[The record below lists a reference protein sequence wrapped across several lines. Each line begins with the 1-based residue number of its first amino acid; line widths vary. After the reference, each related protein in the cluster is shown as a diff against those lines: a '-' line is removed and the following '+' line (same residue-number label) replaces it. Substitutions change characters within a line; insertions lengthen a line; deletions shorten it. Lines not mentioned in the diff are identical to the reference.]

1 MKRTL
6 LYILTLLFLLSS
18 CERKIAYNGEVTQSK
33 LVLQAEIG
41 EGDTVV
47 RAYVSRSRFF
57 TELQNY
63 YWGDSRLQSAI
74 VEIQRD
80 DQAWQQMDTCLVERK
95 GYLPDRFFVLHLD
108 SALRAGERVR
118 IRVSH
123 KDYETITAE
132 QTVVHKPQCRVGDY
146 AGKPDTLSRTKNY
159 IALPL
164 VLQEYPFTDATL
176 GVSVSCMLH
185 IYYQQ
190 GSNTDE
196 RYETVR
202 FFRSYDQLFAS
213 SNNVASGQTSFASRY
228 ELFVQPGY
236 ADGYH
241 VDLEIPFSASLY
253 SYMGTMEVVD
263 VTIDTMTVCFN
274 AHSSDS
280 YLYRRSM
287 YLARGESNTD
297 GALDIGAE
305 IGEMFGQEED
315 VQVYSNIAKGY
326 GIFAACS
333 RYKVVKHDIK
343 TVTQ

>member
-80 DQAWQQMDTCLVERK
+80 DQAWQQMDTCLVERN

-132 QTVVHKPQCRVGDY
+132 QTVVHKPQCRVGDSPFKAEVWFINQISKLDMPWGTPQPILLEDPKY
-146 AGKPDTLSRTKNY
+146 KIIVPVRSNGQYGLRIKDPRLFLETL
-159 IALPL
+159 IWA
-164 VLQEYPFTDATL
+164 
-176 GVSVSCMLH
+176 
-185 IYYQQ
+185 
-190 GSNTDE
+190 
-196 RYETVR
+196 
-202 FFRSYDQLFAS
+202 
-213 SNNVASGQTSFASRY
+213 VAPPT
-228 ELFVQPGY
+228 
-236 ADGYH
+236 
-241 VDLEIPFSASLY
+241 
-253 SYMGTMEVVD
+253 T
-263 VTIDTMTVCFN
+263 
-274 AHSSDS
+274 
-280 YLYRRSM
+280 
-287 YLARGESNTD
+287 
-297 GALDIGAE
+297 
-305 IGEMFGQEED
+305 
-315 VQVYSNIAKGY
+315 
-326 GIFAACS
+326 
-333 RYKVVKHDIK
+333 
-343 TVTQ
+343 